1 MQITIKNTPHSRK
14 NSLSLWDIRKY
25 KQMIVEFSVKNFRS
39 IKELQTISF
48 VATGLKSSK
57 ENIEV
62 DINNIAK
69 SEKLNLFK
77 TVGIYGANASGK
89 SNIIKALDY
98 FIKIVTNEPSSTSNM
113 SDLCDPFLYQENC
126 QDVESF
132 FQIVLVIN
140 NEKYRYGITVKNNQE
155 PKLEN
160 NSYYSNEIITSEW
173 LIGKKEKNTGELFTR
188 KGKEIIN
195 NNLPIKQAIP
205 PVPYEH
211 SLFIS
216 HVAAYD
222 GNNICQKIRAYLGG
236 MVVSN
241 LSSESHEKFRWLSV
255 NFIDKKIKHENKQD
269 LLNLLSSF
277 NLKYDNVDLEKEPDG
292 NKIYPQNKIS
302 FSKAFSFKNENKKNV
317 ILNLNKN
324 ESSGTQKLFDLAGL
338 ILRAFRLNTP
348 AFIIL
353 DEIDSN
359 FHPALLIKL
368 IKLFNTPSFN
378 KSNSQLL
385 FTSHDTN
392 LMSPSIMRRDQFYFA
407 EKQEDE
413 STRIYS
419 LSDLKGIRND
429 ADFAKQYLA
438 GYYGALP
445 ILDTELNQNQPHHD

>member
-1 MQITIKNTPHSRK
+1 
-14 NSLSLWDIRKY
+14 
-25 KQMIVEFSVKNFRS
+25 MIVEFSVKNFRS

-57 ENIEV
+57 ENKEV
-62 DINNIAK
+62 DINNIAN

-77 TVGIYGANASGK
+77 TIGIYGANASGK

-98 FIKIVTNEPSSTSNM
+98 FIKVITNEPSSTSNM
-113 SDLCDPFLYQENC
+113 SALCDPFLYQEDC
-126 QDVESF
+126 QEIESF

-140 NEKYRYGITVKNNQE
+140 NEKYRYGITVKTNQE
-155 PKLEN
+155 PKPED
-160 NSYYSNEIITSEW
+160 NSSYSNEIITSEW
-173 LIGKKEKNTGELFTR
+173 LVGKKEKNSGELFTR
-188 KGKEIIN
+188 TGKEIN
-195 NNLPIKQAIP
+195 NNLPIKQTIP

-222 GNNICQKIRAYLGG
+222 NDNVCQKIRAYLGG

-241 LSSESHEKFRWLSV
+241 LSNESHEKFRWLSV
-255 NFIDKKIKHENKQD
+255 NYINKKIDHENKQD

-277 NLKYDNVDLEKEPDG
+277 NLKYDNVDLQKDPEG
-292 NKIYPQNKIS
+292 NKIYPQNKIT
-302 FSKAFSFKNENKKNV
+302 FSKTFRSKNEKQKDV

-324 ESSGTQKLFDLAGL
+324 ESSGTQKLFYLAGL
-338 ILRAFRLNTP
+338 ILRAFRSKTA

-359 FHPALLIKL
+359 FHPALLIKF

-407 EKQEDE
+407 EKQENE
-413 STRIYS
+413 STRLYS

-445 ILDTELNQNQPHHD
+445 ILDNELTENETNND

>member
-1 MQITIKNTPHSRK
+1 
-14 NSLSLWDIRKY
+14 
-25 KQMIVEFSVKNFRS
+25 MIVEFSVKNFRS

-57 ENIEV
+57 INKEV
-62 DINNIAK
+62 DINNIAN

-77 TVGIYGANASGK
+77 TIGIYGANASGK

-98 FIKIVTNEPSSTSNM
+98 FIKVITNEPSSISNM
-113 SDLCDPFLYQENC
+113 SNLCDPFLYQNDCREI
-126 QDVESF
+126 ESF

-140 NEKYRYGITVKNNQE
+140 NEKYRYGITVKNNLE
-155 PKLEN
+155 AKLED
-160 NSYYSNEIITSEW
+160 NSSYSNEIITGEW
-173 LIGKKEKNTGELFTR
+173 LVGKKEINSGELFTR
-188 KGKEIIN
+188 TGKKVN
-195 NNLPIKQAIP
+195 NNLPIEQEIP

-222 GNNICQKIRAYLGG
+222 SDNICQKIRAYLGG

-241 LSSESHEKFRWLSV
+241 LSAESHEKFRWLSV
-255 NFIDKKIKHENKQD
+255 NYIDKKIEHESKQD

-277 NLKYDNVDLEKEPDG
+277 NLKYDNVDLQKEPEG
-292 NKIYPQNKIS
+292 NKIYPQNKIT
-302 FSKAFSFKNENKKNV
+302 FSKAFTSQNKEQKDV

-392 LMSPSIMRRDQFYFA
+392 LMSPSIMRRDQFYFT

-413 STRIYS
+413 STRLYS
-419 LSDLKGIRND
+419 LSDLKGIRNN

-445 ILDTELNQNQPHHD
+445 ILDNELIENESNNG